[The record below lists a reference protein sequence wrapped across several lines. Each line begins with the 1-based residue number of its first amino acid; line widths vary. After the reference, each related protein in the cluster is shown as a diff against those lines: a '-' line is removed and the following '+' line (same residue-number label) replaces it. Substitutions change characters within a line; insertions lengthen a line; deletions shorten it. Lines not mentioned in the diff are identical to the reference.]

1 MYAQILLVSIK
12 FDTNDE
18 SYFLPRIRQSEIS
31 HKSLLL
37 LHVDSDNRDDD
48 RDSEASQ
55 VFVVCSA
62 LCTCLLPEA

>member
-1 MYAQILLVSIK
+1 MYIQILLVSIK

-18 SYFLPRIRQSEIS
+18 SYFLSCIQQSEIS

-48 RDSEASQ
+48 RNFEASQ
-55 VFVVCSA
+55 IFAIYSA
-62 LCTCLLPEA
+62 LCMCLLSEV

>member
-1 MYAQILLVSIK
+1 MYIQILLVSIK

-18 SYFLPRIRQSEIS
+18 SYFLSRIQQSEIS

-55 VFVVCSA
+55 IFVICSA
-62 LCTCLLPEA
+62 LCTCLLSEA

>member
-12 FDTNDE
+12 FDMNDE
-18 SYFLPRIRQSEIS
+18 SYFLSHIQQSEIS

-37 LHVDSDNRDDD
+37 LHVDSNNKDDD

-55 VFVVCSA
+55 IFVIYSA
-62 LCTCLLPEA
+62 LCMYLLSEA